1 MTFSKKL
8 CGVMGA
14 IGLSLLAA
22 APALAAP
29 IKAPDAAAMA
39 GMVNK
44 GDVAWMLVSAAL
56 VLMMSVPGLAL
67 FYGGLV
73 RTKNMLSVL
82 MQVFMIVSVAGLVW
96 CCWGYS
102 IAFTSGGDNHFF
114 GGLSKAFLMGVDGT
128 TYGATFSNNVYL
140 PEFVFVVFQMT
151 FAMITPAL
159 IVGAFAE
166 RVKFSSL
173 IVFVVLW
180 LTFIYFPMAH
190 MVWYWAGPD
199 FRVDTPTDAGLLWS
213 WGALDFAGGTV
224 VHINAGIAG
233 LVGALMI
240 GKRVGFPK
248 EPMPPHSLT
257 MTMIGA
263 SLLWV
268 GWFGFNAGSNLEANA
283 VTGVAFINTMVATC
297 AAAVSWSLVEQ
308 VHHGKASLL
317 GAVTG
322 AVAGL
327 VAITPAAGYAA
338 PMTSIVLGFVV
349 SPICYIF
356 VAFVKGKVGYDDSLD
371 VFGVHC
377 IGGIVGAIGTGIVAA
392 PSLGGQGVFDYT
404 VFPAAFHPEAYS
416 IPAQVWIQVKA
427 VVFTLLFSGIGSAIL
442 YFIIDKTMGLRPS
455 QEAEMEG
462 LDLSS
467 HGERAYTY

>member
-1 MTFSKKL
+1 
-8 CGVMGA
+8 
-14 IGLSLLAA
+14 
-22 APALAAP
+22 
-29 IKAPDAAAMA
+29 
-39 GMVNK
+39 
-44 GDVAWMLVSAAL
+44 
-56 VLMMSVPGLAL
+56 
-67 FYGGLV
+67 
-73 RTKNMLSVL
+73 
-82 MQVFMIVSVAGLVW
+82 
-96 CCWGYS
+96 
-102 IAFTSGGDNHFF
+102 
-114 GGLSKAFLMGVDGT
+114 
-128 TYGATFSNNVYL
+128 
-140 PEFVFVVFQMT
+140 
-151 FAMITPAL
+151 
-159 IVGAFAE
+159 
-166 RVKFSSL
+166 
-173 IVFVVLW
+173 
-180 LTFIYFPMAH
+180 
-190 MVWYWAGPD
+190 
-199 FRVDTPTDAGLLWS
+199 
-213 WGALDFAGGTV
+213 
-224 VHINAGIAG
+224 
-233 LVGALMI
+233 VGALMI

-327 VAITPAAGYAA
+327 VAITPAAGFAA
-338 PMTSIVLGFVV
+338 PMTSIALGFIV

-416 IPAQVWIQVKA
+416 IPAQVWIQFKA

-442 YFIIDKTMGLRPS
+442 YFIIDKTLGLRPS
-455 QEAEMEG
+455 KEAEMEG

-467 HGERAYTY
+467 HGERAYNY